1 MRTAV
6 VVGAGVGG
14 LAAAGALATSG
25 WQVTLLEHG
34 DRLRGTGGAQVIW
47 PNGAAALD
55 ALGLHLGDIS
65 FAMPAGG
72 IRRPDG
78 RWIVESTPGTGDPL
92 SPYLDATAAQP
103 PPAVMPQPGTG
114 GSGASESG
122 APRAPFV
129 VHADDLHDA
138 LMAGLG
144 DKIEIRTG
152 VEITSVRVGEA
163 SWPAV
168 STARHTF
175 QADLVVAADGARSL
189 IRRRL
194 APAAQVA
201 SAGYTAWRAVI
212 PWYRAPKLPDQV
224 PAAGEMLGV
233 GMRFSHATL
242 GERGTSAGSTRGG
255 IYWVATAPGALRPE
269 PPAAQLTLL
278 RRWFA
283 DWQSPVAEL
292 LEATEPED
300 LVPQSAELLRPL
312 PSHFGFPIGGG
323 GVVLVGDAAH
333 VMAPTL
339 TQGACLAFEDAA
351 TLGVLMRSAIPG
363 GNINLRL
370 AEYTEARRARVARM
384 ARTSRRLDLLF
395 QAQGRLGVAARDA
408 ALSRFSS
415 RVLDRANATAYDWTA
430 PLATY

>member
-1 MRTAV
+1 VRTAV

-14 LAAAGALATSG
+14 LAAAGALAKSG
-25 WQVTLLEHG
+25 WQVSLLERG
-34 DRLRGTGGAQVIW
+34 NRLRGSGGAQLIW
-47 PNGAAALD
+47 PNGAAALQ
-55 ALGLHLGDIS
+55 ALDVHLGDIA
-65 FAMPAGG
+65 FALPAGG

-78 RWIVESTPGTGDPL
+78 RWIVESAAGPADPL
-92 SPYLDATAAQP
+92 APYLDATGAPP
-103 PPAVMPQPGTG
+103 PPAVMPQPGTAP
-114 GSGASESG
+114 SGTAKSG
-122 APRAPFV
+122 VPQAPLV

-152 VEITSVRVGEA
+152 VEITSVRAGEA

-168 STARHTF
+168 STAKYTF
-175 QADLVVAADGARSL
+175 QGDLIVAADGARSV

-194 APAAQVA
+194 APGAQVA
-201 SAGYTAWRAVI
+201 PAGYTAWRAVI
-212 PWYRAPKLPDQV
+212 PWFRAPRLPDAV

-283 DWQSPVAEL
+283 DWQSPVPEL
-292 LEATEPED
+292 LEATEPDD
-300 LVPQSAELLRPL
+300 LVPQPAEELRPL
-312 PSHFGFPIGGG
+312 PAEFGFPVGGG
-323 GVVLVGDAAH
+323 GFVLLGDAAH
-333 VMAPTL
+333 VQTPNL

-351 TLGVLMRSAIPG
+351 TLGGLMRAAVPG

-370 AEYTEARRARVARM
+370 AEYTEARRARVARI

-395 QAQGRLGVAARDA
+395 QAQGRLTVAARDV
-408 ALSRFSS
+408 ALGRFSA
-415 RVLDRANATAYDWTA
+415 RVLDRANATAFDWA
-430 PLATY
+430 PPPAP